1 MAASKQVKSIDQIV
15 SDLGRYPLEAFDF
28 LREGLAHAVQKVHGQ
43 PSRIEQVVQQ
53 WMARNDVDLEQLDR
67 MYESGEL
74 PSHIQNLVD
83 KLGGP
88 AALNRHV
95 SGQQLC
101 TGIRDMALERWGLMA
116 SIVLRHWH
124 INVTEDFGRM
134 VFALVDSGHLQK
146 RPEDN
151 LDDFKK
157 VYDFRGAFELGYEIR
172 LRKDLDQKGA
182 AKEGRASSQ

>member
-1 MAASKQVKSIDQIV
+1 MAASKQVKSIDQVV
-15 SDLGRYPLEAFDF
+15 SDLGLYPLEAFDF
-28 LREGLAHAVQKVHGQ
+28 LREGLAHAVQKVHGN

-53 WMARNDVDLEQLDR
+53 WMARNDVDLEQLEQ
-67 MYESGEL
+67 MHASGEL

-101 TGIRDMALERWGLMA
+101 LGIRDMAMERYGLMA
-116 SIVLRHWH
+116 SVVLNHWH
-124 INVTEDFGRM
+124 IHGTEDFGRM
-134 VFALVDSGHLQK
+134 VFALVESGHLQK
-146 RPEDN
+146 RPEDS

-157 VYDFRGAFELGYEIR
+157 VFDFRTGFDGGYQIH
-172 LRKDLDQKGA
+172 LRAETEKKKPAQ
-182 AKEGRASSQ
+182 EGRAG

>member
-1 MAASKQVKSIDQIV
+1 MAASKQVKSIEQV
-15 SDLGRYPLEAFDF
+15 VTDLGRYPLDAFDF
-28 LREGLAHAVQKVHGQ
+28 LREGLAHAVQKVHGN

-53 WMARNDVDLEQLDR
+53 WMVRNDVDLEQLDQ
-67 MYESGEL
+67 MHAAGEL

-88 AALNRHV
+88 SALNRHV

-101 TGIRDMALERWGLMA
+101 WGIRDLAMERWGLMA
-116 SIVLRHWH
+116 SAVLSHWRV
-124 INVTEDFGRM
+124 NATEDFGRM

-151 LDDFKK
+151 LEDFKK
-157 VYDFRGAFELGYEIR
+157 VFDFRASFDLAYEIR
-172 LRKDLDQKGA
+172 PHREPEPKKPAQEGGRK
-182 AKEGRASSQ
+182 S

>member
-1 MAASKQVKSIDQIV
+1 MAASKQVKSIDQVV

-28 LREGLAHAVQKVHGQ
+28 LREGLGYAVQKVHGQ

-53 WMARNDVDLEQLDR
+53 WMARNDVDLEQLER

-88 AALNRHV
+88 GSLNRHV
-95 SGQQLC
+95 TGQQLC
-101 TGIRDMALERWGLMA
+101 TGIRDMAQDRWGLMA
-116 SIVLRHWH
+116 GIVLRHWY
-124 INVTEDFGRM
+124 INGTEDFGRM
-134 VFALVDSGHLQK
+134 VFALVESGHLQK
-146 RPEDN
+146 RAEDAM
-151 LDDFKK
+151 DDFKK
-157 VYDFRGAFELGYEIR
+157 VYDFRAAFDMGYEIR

-182 AKEGRASSQ
+182 AREGRASS